1 MKSFDDRLRTVEALL
16 QKLGQV
22 QEALGR
28 IESRQLSEKASREI
42 RDHEYRV
49 FSQWGEDGIIQFL
62 LRHVRVE
69 NKVFVEFGVEDYTEA
84 NTRFLLVN
92 NNWTGL
98 VLDSDDDNITRLKNS
113 PVYWRYNL
121 KAARAFVTQDNIN
134 DILTENGVTGEIG
147 LLSIDIDGNDFWVW
161 RAIEVINPVIVV
173 IEYNHRFGKDVAVT
187 VPYAEAFDRRK
198 APQPWIYFGASL
210 RALCLLAERK
220 GYDFVGCN
228 SNGVNAFFVRKDKRP
243 DEISEVSPGDGF
255 VGGKFS
261 ESRDENGLIVKIPPQ
276 EERRLIMNLPL
287 TNVEDLE

>member
-1 MKSFDDRLRTVEALL
+1 
-16 QKLGQV
+16 
-22 QEALGR
+22 
-28 IESRQLSEKASREI
+28 
-42 RDHEYRV
+42 
-49 FSQWGEDGIIQFL
+49 
-62 LRHVRVE
+62 
-69 NKVFVEFGVEDYTEA
+69 
-84 NTRFLLVN
+84 
-92 NNWTGL
+92 
-98 VLDSDDDNITRLKNS
+98 LKNS

-121 KAARAFVTQDNIN
+121 KAAQAFVTRDNIN

-187 VPYAEAFDRRK
+187 VPYTEAFDRRQ

-255 VGGKFS
+255 VEGKFS